1 MIHCRYLL
9 DTELENIT
17 SIAMQKMI
25 VWVSHSS
32 LIMNMKH
39 MTTMTLSDPQSAFL
53 ICVEVSNDFALSAI
67 TAMHILTAAVKIATA
82 PKIYPDLKQNSIH
95 PTVKNNWF
103 IMVYDS

>member
-1 MIHCRYLL
+1 MIDWSYLL

-25 VWVSHSS
+25 VCVSHSS
-32 LIMNMKH
+32 FIMNMKH
-39 MTTMTLSDPQSAFL
+39 MTTITLRDPQSAFL

-95 PTVKNNWF
+95 PIVKNN
-103 IMVYDS
+103 